1 MSFKDLGLSSEV
13 LDALSDSGYSS
24 PTPIQEKAIPYV
36 LMGRDVLGCAQTGT
50 GKTAGFVLPMIDVL
64 AEGRAKARMPR
75 SLILA
80 PTRELAAQVGESFE
94 RYGKYHKLNKALL
107 IGGSSMSEQ
116 EAKLDRGVDVLI
128 ATPGR
133 LLDLFERGKILL
145 ADVKILVI
153 DEADRMLDM
162 GFIPDVEKIVS
173 RIPKIRQTLFFSATM
188 PNEIRRLADKF
199 LMNPKEISV
208 DPPASPA
215 EKVQQGLIRLPG
227 HDKRKALNT
236 LLDQEDVLSALVF
249 CNRKRD
255 VSALNKALQKRE
267 LAAGELHGD
276 MAQSMRMETLE
287 RFKNGEIKI
296 LVCSDVAARGLDM
309 PKVSHVFN
317 YDVPNHAEDYVHR
330 IGRTGRA
337 GRSGK
342 AFMLATPADGKS
354 LAAIERA
361 MNRAIPTVELDSIR
375 ILKPEEVE
383 GELPAAEEKFGEIAD
398 GPADS
403 PAAETSTQ
411 PDGQQDAQ
419 SAEQDGGKSKSGKR
433 RRRGGRSK
441 AKKSVDA
448 EPHQVADAQPAGDD
462 AQADTAAR
470 PDTAAANDDAQD
482 VKADAGKTADPEAG
496 KQEAGEQESGSESG
510 GGKSKGR
517 SRSKRGGKKAK
528 QTDKAAANG
537 DQPQDEADSQPSQP
551 AAAAAASG
559 DKGGND
565 KSGGQKGGKDKR
577 GERVDQASNGKQ
589 SKPFGDH
596 TPAFL
601 LKPVPQR
608 ATA

>member
-1 MSFKDLGLSSEV
+1 
-13 LDALSDSGYSS
+13 
-24 PTPIQEKAIPYV
+24 
-36 LMGRDVLGCAQTGT
+36 
-50 GKTAGFVLPMIDVL
+50 
-64 AEGRAKARMPR
+64 
-75 SLILA
+75 
-80 PTRELAAQVGESFE
+80 
-94 RYGKYHKLNKALL
+94 
-107 IGGSSMSEQ
+107 
-116 EAKLDRGVDVLI
+116 
-128 ATPGR
+128 
-133 LLDLFERGKILL
+133 
-145 ADVKILVI
+145 
-153 DEADRMLDM
+153 
-162 GFIPDVEKIVS
+162 
-173 RIPKIRQTLFFSATM
+173 
-188 PNEIRRLADKF
+188 
-199 LMNPKEISV
+199 V

-215 EKVQQGLIRLPG
+215 ETVQQGLIRLPG

-267 LAAGELHGD
+267 FAAGELHGD

-361 MNRAIPTVELDSIR
+361 MNRAIPTVELGSVR

-383 GELPAAEEKFGEIAD
+383 GDLPTAEEKFGEIAD

-403 PAAETSTQ
+403 QVSEASGQ
-411 PDGQQDAQ
+411 PDGQPDAQ
-419 SAEQDGGKSKSGKR
+419 SAEQQDGGKSKSGKR

-441 AKKSVDA
+441 AKKSADVEPQQTA
-448 EPHQVADAQPAGDD
+448 EARPADDD
-462 AQADTAAR
+462 AQTDTAA
-470 PDTAAANDDAQD
+470 PTATAAANDDAQD
-482 VKADAGKTADPEAG
+482 VNADAGKTADREAG
-496 KQEAGEQESGSESG
+496 KQEAGEQETGGEWGGSESG
-510 GGKSKGR
+510 GGRSKGR

-528 QTDKAAANG
+528 QADKPANN
-537 DQPQDEADSQPSQP
+537 DQPQAETDDSRQDQP
-551 AAAAAASG
+551 AAASASSG
-559 DKGGND
+559 DKGGNG

>member
-50 GKTAGFVLPMIDVL
+50 GKTAGFVLPMIDIL

-94 RYGKYHKLNKALL
+94 RYGKYHKLSKALL

-162 GFIPDVEKIVS
+162 GFIPDVEKIVG
-173 RIPKIRQTLFFSATM
+173 RLPKIRQTLFFSATM
-188 PNEIRRLADKF
+188 PKEIRRLADQF
-199 LMNPKEISV
+199 LMNPKEVSV
-208 DPPASPA
+208 APPASPA
-215 EKVQQGLIRLPG
+215 ETVTQGLLRIPG
-227 HDKRKALNT
+227 HDKRKALNA
-236 LLDQEDVLSALVF
+236 LLDQEDVQSALVF

-255 VSALNKALQKRE
+255 VSALNKALQKRD
-267 LAAGELHGD
+267 LASAELHGD
-276 MAQSMRMETLE
+276 MAQSSRMETLE
-287 RFKNGEIKI
+287 KFKNGEIAI

-361 MNRAIPTVELDSIR
+361 MKRAIPTVDVPQVR

-383 GELPAAEEKFGEIAD
+383 GELPVPEETSAD
-398 GPADS
+398 SSES
-403 PAAETSTQ
+403 PAAEADQ
-411 PDGQQDAQ
+411 NAGQQDGGQ
-419 SAEQDGGKSKSGKR
+419 QQDSGKSKNGKR

-441 AKKSVDA
+441 SRKTADQAAPQDA
-448 EPHQVADAQPAGDD
+448 EAQPSTAETDSAQGDPESP
-462 AQADTAAR
+462 AQ
-470 PDTAAANDDAQD
+470 PAAANDDAQPET
-482 VKADAGKTADPEAG
+482 VESADTQQSPEA
-496 KQEAGEQESGSESG
+496 APAD

-517 SRSKRGGKKAK
+517 SRSKRGGRKTK
-528 QTDKAAANG
+528 QADKPVAANADAPESTG
-537 DQPQDEADSQPSQP
+537 EAQQTAP
-551 AAAAAASG
+551 AKTD
-559 DKGGND
+559 DKN
-565 KSGGQKGGKDKR
+565 GQQKGGGKDKR
-577 GERVDQASNGKQ
+577 GERTDQASNGRQ